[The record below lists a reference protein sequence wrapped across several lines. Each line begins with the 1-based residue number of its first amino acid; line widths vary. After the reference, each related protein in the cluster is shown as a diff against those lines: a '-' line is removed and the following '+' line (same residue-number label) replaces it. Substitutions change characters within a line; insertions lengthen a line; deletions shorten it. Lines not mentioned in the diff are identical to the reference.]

1 MKALGL
7 ALGVGLWFTFL
18 ALPLAGLK
26 VDYLAGTW
34 ELRGANLLWI
44 FGGTAL
50 AYGLGQLWR
59 TRLSRPAIAGLWSS
73 FGVEPSLTRWLAY
86 RPLRYFLVALLM
98 ALPLVASSYQTG
110 VLVTLM
116 MYMVLGL
123 GLNVVVGIAGLL
135 DLGYVA
141 FYALG
146 AYGYGLGHQY
156 WCLSFWWAL
165 PLAGLLA
172 ALAGVVL
179 GVPVLRLK
187 GDYLAIVTLGFGEI
201 IRLVLENWGE
211 VTKGPAGVSGIPK
224 PGLPGIRLGYE
235 GENHLL
241 YYLIFLLLLL
251 SIGVNHR
258 LVRSRLGRAWVALR
272 EDEIAAQAMG
282 VNLTRTKLAA
292 FAFGAFWAGMVGVFF
307 AAKASFVNPASFTF
321 AESAV
326 LVCIVVLGGRGSVL
340 GVILASLLLVLL
352 PESMRFLQ
360 EYRMLLFGAV
370 MVFSMVFLPQGLV
383 KNPRPWYLK
392 PKPEEP

>member
-1 MKALGL
+1 MKALG
-7 ALGVGLWFTFL
+7 AAIGVGLWFAFL

-26 VDYLAGTW
+26 VDYLTGTW
-34 ELRGANLLWI
+34 EFRAANLGWI
-44 FGGTAL
+44 FCGAAL
-50 AYGLGQLWR
+50 AYGLLRLWR
-59 TRLSRPAIAGLWSS
+59 AQKSSSPATGLWAS
-73 FGVEPSLTRWLAY
+73 FGVERGAVQWLEY
-86 RPLRYFLVALLM
+86 RPLRYFVVALLM

-156 WCLSFWWAL
+156 WGLSFWWAL

-179 GVPVLRLK
+179 GVPVLRLR

-201 IRLVLENWGE
+201 LRLVLENWGE
-211 VTKGPAGVSGIPK
+211 VTNGPAGISGIPK
-224 PGLPGIRLGYE
+224 PSLFGLQLGFE

-258 LVRSRLGRAWVALR
+258 LVRSKLGRAWVAIR

-282 VNLTRTKLAA
+282 INLTRTKLAA

-370 MVFSMVFLPQGLV
+370 MVFSMLFLPQGLV

-392 PKPEEP
+392 PQPEEP